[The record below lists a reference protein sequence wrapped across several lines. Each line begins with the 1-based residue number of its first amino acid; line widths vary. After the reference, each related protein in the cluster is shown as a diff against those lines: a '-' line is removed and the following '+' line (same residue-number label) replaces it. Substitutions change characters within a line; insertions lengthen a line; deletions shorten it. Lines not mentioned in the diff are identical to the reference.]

1 MERRIA
7 WLAAAVL
14 TLSCAHGSTLV
25 ESDTAMNI
33 DDSSPQATESAPAF
47 AIRAALINVN
57 EIELGRLELSRAFDG
72 QIRGYAL
79 SEVTDHVRMNED
91 LHHLAKERGWTLPR
105 QADPDHRALEDRM
118 QHTSGPDVDAVYVHA
133 TITDH
138 VEAVSFFQR
147 YVRTG
152 DDPDLVAWARR
163 NLTVL
168 EKHQD
173 RAEQANAWVQPSIII
188 R

>member
-14 TLSCAHGSTLV
+14 TLSCAHGSALV
-25 ESDTAMNI
+25 EDDTAMDT
-33 DDSSPQATESAPAF
+33 DDSTPPATQNAPAF

-57 EIELGRLELSRAFDG
+57 AIELGRLARSRAFDG
-72 QIRGYAL
+72 QVRGFAL
-79 SEVTDHVRMNED
+79 AEIGDHVRMNEE
-91 LHHLAKERGWTLPR
+91 LHRLAKERGWDLPR
-105 QADPDHRALEDRM
+105 AADPDHRALEDAI
-118 QHTSGPDVDAVYVHA
+118 QHTSGPDVDGVYVRA
-133 TITDH
+133 QIADH

-147 YVRTG
+147 YARTG

-163 NLTVL
+163 NLPVL

-173 RAEQANAWVQPSIII
+173 RAEQANAWVQPSVL